1 VSGTKGTNAQRP
13 GVART
18 VAAGVVSPRAGAHLV
33 LVGLPGAGKTSVGR
47 HLAARLRAP
56 FLDFDEEIERR
67 QGKSVARI
75 FSESGEAYFRK
86 LERELTEELQGAI
99 PQILAPGGGW
109 VQEAANLALLRPP
122 ARIIHLR
129 VDIGTA
135 ISRLGTRRTSRPL
148 LAGDDPVEVMAGL
161 LRERAPHYSRADAE
175 VNTELLAIEE
185 VTQTILAIVGR
196 WGWLVD

>member
-1 VSGTKGTNAQRP
+1 MTGHKGNSAERR
-13 GVART
+13 GVAHT
-18 VAAGVVSPRAGAHLV
+18 VSAGVVSPRAGAHLI

-47 HLAARLRAP
+47 HLAVSLRAP

-75 FSESGEAYFRK
+75 FSERGEAYFRK

-129 VDIGTA
+129 VEIGTA

-148 LAGDDPVEVMAGL
+148 LAGDDPVGVMAGL
-161 LRERAPHYSRADAE
+161 QRERAPHYSAADAE
-175 VNTELLAIEE
+175 VNTELLAVEG
-185 VTQTILAIVGR
+185 VTQTILALAGR